1 MVDYRRGSDY
11 YSQKGQKMPFRRGKA
26 PIKQKRISRRRRQ
39 KTPGEENGAYKR
51 PLMNAQGSF
60 KYLEQ
65 KKKRIF

>member
-1 MVDYRRGSDY
+1 
-11 YSQKGQKMPFRRGKA
+11 MPSRRGKA
-26 PIKQKRISRRRRQ
+26 SIKQKRISRRRRQ